1 MTEVLSQ
8 IPDAGRLYLKAAG
21 TLTKKPK
28 GEPELPPLAV
38 RVEDVSADPGHLADY
53 AAICGFDAIEY
64 LPITFPHVMAGAL
77 HLHLLTQKRFPFPLL
92 GLVHIRND
100 IQQRRPLATNT
111 RFSLEARLGE
121 ARSVRQGIEFDLMT
135 DVVGDGEALWSETS
149 TMLYRRPAPKSGAGS
164 RSQVPPPSP
173 LAEYRSFSA
182 PSDIG
187 RRYAKVGRDYNPIH
201 LAPWAARLFGFK
213 RHIAHGMWSAARCAA
228 ALERELGRAPTRLSV
243 QFKQPLFLPA
253 KVALKFTRGQE
264 SIDFSL
270 LSARSDKTHLS
281 GVLR

>member
-1 MTEVLSQ
+1 MTEVLPQ
-8 IPDAGRLYLKAAG
+8 IPDAGRLYLKALG

-28 GEPELPPLAV
+28 GEPALPPLAV
-38 RVEDVSADPGHLADY
+38 RVEDVSADAGHLADY
-53 AAICGFDAIEY
+53 AAICGFEAIEH

-100 IQQRRPLATNT
+100 IRQHRPLTADT

-121 ARSVRQGIEFDLMT
+121 ARSVRQGIEFDLTT
-135 DVVGDGEALWSETS
+135 DAFGDGEALWSETS
-149 TMLYRRPAPKSGAGS
+149 TMLYRRPPPKSGTTPRPQA
-164 RSQVPPPSP
+164 PPSP
-173 LAEYRSFSA
+173 LAEYQSFSV

-201 LAPWAARLFGFK
+201 LTPWAAKLFGFK

-228 ALERELGRAPTRLSV
+228 ALESELGRAPSALSI

-253 KVALKFTRGQE
+253 KVALKFTRGADNL
-264 SIDFSL
+264 DFSL
-270 LSARSDKTHLS
+270 LSARSDKTHLT